1 MPSSSRKKSRRAKRY
16 RDNGEDNYRDD
27 AAAAD
32 QEEEPASSSS
42 EEEVVQIF
50 ETRQDRAQRVRRKIQ
65 GAVQDTVE
73 QPKARRVCVRY
84 CLFLLVAGLG
94 VGMLVQLYAS
104 YGEFLSDQIFPPR
117 VSSAAATV
125 CGDGTMARGYQIGFQ
140 KFEVVNNASASGWL
154 HLNATQP
161 KDSVEW
167 GWYHAAVAP
176 DPEQPQRA
184 PRDTQAV
191 DVRWKNKETLL
202 AWLPD
207 KSGCLDVVVISL

>member
-1 MPSSSRKKSRRAKRY
+1 MPSSRKKSRRGKRY
-16 RDNGEDNYRDD
+16 RDDGESNYQDD
-27 AAAAD
+27 AADAD
-32 QEEEPASSSS
+32 EEEQPASSSS
-42 EEEVVQIF
+42 EEEIVQIF
-50 ETRQDRAQRVRRKIQ
+50 DTRQDRARRVRRKIQ

-73 QPKARRVCVRY
+73 QPKTRRVCVRY
-84 CLFLLVAGLG
+84 CLFLLVVGLG
-94 VGMLVQLYAS
+94 VGMLIQLYAS

-140 KFEVVNNASASGWL
+140 KFEPAHNASASGWL

-167 GWYHAAVAP
+167 GWYHAPAAP
-176 DPEQPQRA
+176 DPEQPNHV

-191 DVRWKNKETLL
+191 DVRWKNKDTLL
-202 AWLPD
+202 AWLPE
-207 KSGCLDVVVISL
+207 KAGCLDVVVISL